1 MSEQSKGFTVNDRR
15 HFTADGSPRET
26 GEEKP
31 TAVPGSD
38 AEAVRPSPPPASADL
53 GSFLLSL
60 AGQASVLL
68 GLDAEGEKQR
78 NVDLEGARHIISV
91 LEMLK
96 DKTEGRRSAEEDR
109 LLEGLLYEL
118 RVAWVS
124 RSRAGVA

>member
-1 MSEQSKGFTVNDRR
+1 MSEESKGFTVNDRR
-15 HFTADGSPRET
+15 HFTADGSPRAP
-26 GEEKP
+26 GKEKP

-38 AEAVRPSPPPASADL
+38 AEAVQPSPLPASADFA
-53 GSFLLSL
+53 SFLLSL
-60 AGQASVLL
+60 AGQASALL
-68 GLDAEGEKQR
+68 GLDAEGEKPP
-78 NVDLEGARHIISV
+78 VDLEGARHIISV

-118 RVAWVS
+118 RIAWVS

>member
-15 HFTADGSPRET
+15 HFTADGSPRKVS
-26 GEEKP
+26 EEKP
-31 TAVPGSD
+31 TADPGSD
-38 AEAVRPSPPPASADL
+38 AEAVASSPPPAHVDF

-60 AGQASVLL
+60 AGQASALL
-68 GLDAEGEKQR
+68 GLDGEGEKQQDL
-78 NVDLEGARHIISV
+78 DLEGARHIISV

-96 DKTEGRRSAEEDR
+96 EKTEGRRTPEEDR

-118 RVAWVS
+118 RIAWVS

>member
-15 HFTADGSPRET
+15 HFTADGSPREA
-26 GEEKP
+26 GKEKP
-31 TAVPGSD
+31 TSVPGSD
-38 AEAVRPSPPPASADL
+38 AEAVRPSPLPASADF

-60 AGQASVLL
+60 AGQASALL
-68 GLDAEGEKQR
+68 GLAAEGEKQP

-96 DKTEGRRSAEEDR
+96 DKSEGRRSAEEDR
-109 LLEGLLYEL
+109 LIEGLLYEL
-118 RVAWVS
+118 RIAWVS

>member
-1 MSEQSKGFTVNDRR
+1 M
-15 HFTADGSPRET
+15 
-26 GEEKP
+26 
-31 TAVPGSD
+31 
-38 AEAVRPSPPPASADL
+38 
-53 GSFLLSL
+53 
-60 AGQASVLL
+60 LL